1 MVALTLLPSLFDTAW
16 VLVFVLFCFV
26 LPCTQHNSRAGCL
39 RLVAAGAVG
48 LCEMT
53 AGGL

>member
-26 LPCTQHNSRAGCL
+26 LPCRAGCL